1 MLHTGSIA
9 PSHCSM
15 HLCSIT
21 WIYGGIQG
29 DALASFSWHR
39 EAWWCEE
46 GTGPY
51 ATILGGVF
59 EEDFLRL
66 REGGW
71 MNQWWVIRDPDRIN
85 GCFCITYL
93 LTYIYKWDMELG
105 FTNPVTNHWSTNF
118 LGHRKSGRLVF
129 FANMQSRKYVM
140 NAVDLC
146 VWCDHRISF
155 SKVSDF
161 GGFCCWKWSCFSVEG
176 KYFSFEIGK
185 WLIFVWN
192 NRNVADVFFLQK
204 WLHWLW
210 EGKWRM
216 VLGTY
221 FSQFYRDM
229 AVIFKVKKWL
239 VFLSRYI

>member
-21 WIYGGIQG
+21 WIQRSIQG

-39 EAWWCEE
+39 EARCCEE

-51 ATILGGVF
+51 ATILGGK
-59 EEDFLRL
+59 ERISCGWG
-66 REGGW
+66 EGGW

-129 FANMQSRKYVM
+129 FRKHAVTKICYECCGPVCVM
-140 NAVDLC
+140 WSQDQFFKSFRLWRILLLKVELFFCWGEILFVWDREVVDLC
-146 VWCDHRISF
+146 LKQQECGWCFF
-155 SKVSDF
+155 SSEV
-161 GGFCCWKWSCFSVEG
+161 
-176 KYFSFEIGK
+176 
-185 WLIFVWN
+185 
-192 NRNVADVFFLQK
+192 VALALRREMADGTRDLFFA
-204 WLHWLW
+204 
-210 EGKWRM
+210 
-216 VLGTY
+216 VL
-221 FSQFYRDM
+221 
-229 AVIFKVKKWL
+229 
-239 VFLSRYI
+239 

>member
-1 MLHTGSIA
+1 MRWPRSRGTAKPGGAKKALGHTR
-9 PSHCSM
+9 PS
-15 HLCSIT
+15 LEE
-21 WIYGGIQG
+21 
-29 DALASFSWHR
+29 FSKRISCGW
-39 EAWWCEE
+39 
-46 GTGPY
+46 G
-51 ATILGGVF
+51 
-59 EEDFLRL
+59 
-66 REGGW
+66 EGGW